1 MSMLQ
6 LHEDSALSD
15 YTRFDIVEIDSA
27 KLIQLGAN
35 FENFTYPPQGSINGH
50 RIRCYLTNNFI
61 FQALSTNCPR
71 SATDGASIIKNNN
84 DWVVREGVYER
95 NNTVM
100 TPMQWAS
107 EPADFHTNI
116 HYYKRSIINNVIIY
130 TPMPNNYPYNI
141 FDPNTTYYRDD
152 STKDNRQNR
161 LFYTDAGFSFTVNCS
176 SIAYSD
182 LYNNPSYVNNIFKFQ
197 NILGFYG
204 QFFGDSS
211 WNAYPQGAG
220 LNGVSY
226 NLSTGASN
234 PYTQLAIGEVAVDE
248 YYAYP
253 VNIYY
258 NDRTIEGLKEE
269 RNNATFFFHT
279 VYDNID
285 YYGFAFITLS
295 DRTENAYPTAIHFVG
310 LSPEYWGTSIIAGG
324 SVPSGSWGPVS
335 GQSGGSGSWDNTDDS
350 TSINVPLPI
359 ASLPNA
365 LTVGGLHA
373 YLMSESMLDKL
384 SGLMY
389 NPTTFNNFWSKWLNQ
404 KFNPISGIISIH
416 KLPFAVQPTGT
427 ETFVRIAGAVLDATY
442 MSDLG
447 ACLGDLISTQYT
459 ETPEYTVSLPEYFGS
474 FYDYDPFTKC
484 YLHLPACGIIKVSA
498 NEIISG
504 SVSVKYRCD
513 ILTGNVCAII
523 KTTDRNNVVKT
534 QFVTGNCAY
543 KLPFIGRDD
552 GGVDNLV
559 SLISGGISLLS
570 GNVTGAI
577 GAGKA
582 IAEREHNTTITGDC
596 TGNLT
601 PLSDLKLWLEVVR
614 VVPSTPD
621 KKQEMQGIPAN
632 VYAMLYSL
640 SGTGYAEID
649 ITHLENM
656 GDATESELT
665 ELETILRN
673 GVIF

>member
-6 LHEDSALSD
+6 LHEDSAIAE
-15 YTRFDIVEIDSA
+15 YERFDIVEIDSA
-27 KLIQLGAN
+27 KLAQLGAN
-35 FENFTYPPQGSINGH
+35 FEEWTYPPQGSINGH
-50 RIRCYLTNNFI
+50 RMRCYITNNFI
-61 FQALSTNCPR
+61 YQAMATNCPR
-71 SATDGASIIKNNN
+71 SALDGTSIIKNNN

-100 TPMQWAS
+100 TPIQWAS
-107 EPADFHTNI
+107 RPADFATNL
-116 HYYKRSIINNVIIY
+116 HYHKRKIINNVAIY
-130 TPMPNNYPYNI
+130 TPIPIATYYDV

-152 STKDNRQNR
+152 STKDNRQTR
-161 LFYTDAGFSFTVNCS
+161 LFYTDAGFSFVVCCGSMTY
-176 SIAYSD
+176 AD
-182 LYNNPSYVNNIFKFQ
+182 RYNNDGYTDVFKFQ
-197 NILGFYG
+197 N
-204 QFFGDSS
+204 FGGMWGTLDSGDWS
-211 WNAYPQGAG
+211 VFPAG
-220 LNGVSY
+220 YCVNGNPY
-226 NLSTGASN
+226 NIRTGASN
-234 PYTQLAIGEVAVDE
+234 RESMVVVGEVAIDE

-258 NDRTIEGLKEE
+258 NGRTIENIKEE

-279 VYDNID
+279 VYNNVD

-295 DRTENAYPTAIHFVG
+295 DRTENAYPTALHIVG
-310 LSPEYWGTSIIAGG
+310 FSAEYWGTSIIAGG
-324 SVPSGSWGPVS
+324 NVPSGSWGPVS

-350 TSINVPLPI
+350 ASINVPLPI

-459 ETPEYTVSLPEYFGS
+459 ETPEYTASLPEYFGS